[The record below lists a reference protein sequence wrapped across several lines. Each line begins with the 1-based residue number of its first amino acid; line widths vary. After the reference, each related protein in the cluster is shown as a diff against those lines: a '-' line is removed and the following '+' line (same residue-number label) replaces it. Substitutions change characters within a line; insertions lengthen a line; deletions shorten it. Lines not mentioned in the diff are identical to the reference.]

1 MTDTPERTTTEIP
14 QTPDIPSEPGA
25 SSVVAQ
31 EMAPRPESYLEKL
44 ERHGAQVR
52 ADDFTQ
58 QVYNDSG
65 QPLITP
71 TPTNVI
77 TITVP
82 ANQEQLLTWAKGD
95 PANSITWLAKFWI
108 RMIKKA
114 VKYGWHLVMPP
125 PPTTPVGQV
134 QGGVQQHV

>member
-1 MTDTPERTTTEIP
+1 MSDTPELKGTKVLE
-14 QTPDIPSEPGA
+14 EAPGMGQSQENGA
-25 SSVVAQ
+25 VSGVAQ
-31 EMAPRPESYLEKL
+31 ETAPRPESYLEKL
-44 ERHGAQVR
+44 EKHNVQVR

-58 QVYNDSG
+58 QVYSDSG

-71 TPTNVI
+71 TPTNVV

-95 PANSITWLAKFWI
+95 PNNSVTWLAKYWI

-114 VKYGWHLVMPP
+114 VKYGWHLIIPP
-125 PPTTPVGQV
+125 SPEPANQI
-134 QGGVQQHV
+134 QGGMQ